1 MQQAFAQS
9 RRRARHLKIGIA
21 ASGVVLMLVL
31 WTVVATSVL
40 FARQAALQ
48 RAQSDGA
55 NLTAAFANEARHLLD
70 SVSAAMEF
78 ITTKM
83 HVEGETLDLQAWVKM
98 IPLMT
103 TPGIKS
109 VFIGPDGKLV
119 SASLDP
125 HSKPIDLSD
134 REHFR
139 VHLDGSFKGLYIGRP
154 IVGRISLQPAIPVS
168 KRVETNDGR
177 FLGVLLFMLA
187 PSDFTT
193 LYSSVDLGK
202 RGVIALQGLDGVTRV
217 RFSQSTPDGV
227 VGLGVSVAGGPRPS
241 MMSEGAQGG
250 FVRESVIDHV
260 TRFYSYR
267 RVPQYPLVVTVGVD
281 LDDALAAPNAQ
292 ARLVI
297 SVAAASTL
305 LLGGL
310 AVFLVRQLQR
320 QERADAARQEL
331 EGQLHHSQRLE
342 SLGILAGGIA
352 HDLNNTLVPV
362 LALTKI
368 AARRAP
374 EGSRERANLEI
385 VHRASERARDL
396 VKQILAFSR
405 NEGIEMQPV
414 SLTDIVRES
423 VGILRASI
431 PATIHIVT
439 AIADVP
445 SVLGNSGQLH
455 QIVLNLVT
463 NAAQAIGGGMGEI
476 AIGLHAQTATED
488 RNGAPA
494 PASICLSVADTGHG
508 MDEATRRRIFDP
520 FFTTK
525 PVGEGTGLG
534 LSVVHGIVT
543 AHGGQIAVAS
553 APGKGTRFDIHFPIH
568 SAVDARPPAAPT
580 HEHSVAA

>member
-1 MQQAFAQS
+1 
-9 RRRARHLKIGIA
+9 
-21 ASGVVLMLVL
+21 
-31 WTVVATSVL
+31 
-40 FARQAALQ
+40 LQ

-55 NLTAAFANEARHLLD
+55 NLTAAFANEVRHHLD

-103 TPGIKS
+103 TPGIQS

-119 SASLDP
+119 SASLDA

-154 IVGRISLQPAIPVS
+154 VIGRISLKPAIPVS

-177 FLGVLLFMLA
+177 FLGVLLFMLT

-202 RGVIALQGLDGVTRV
+202 RGIIALEGLDGVTRV

-227 VGLGVSVAGGPRPS
+227 AGLGVSVAGGPRPS
-241 MMSEGAQGG
+241 VISEGAQGG

-281 LDDALAAPNAQ
+281 LDDALGAPNAQ
-292 ARLVI
+292 ARIVI

-310 AVFLVRQLQR
+310 TAFLLRQLRR
-320 QERADAARQEL
+320 QERTDATQREL
-331 EGQLHHSQRLE
+331 QGQLHHSQRLE

-352 HDLNNTLVPV
+352 HDLNNTLVPM

-374 EGSRERANLEI
+374 EGSRERANMEM
-385 VHRASERARDL
+385 VHHASERARDL

-414 SLTDIVRES
+414 NLTDIVRES
-423 VGILRASI
+423 VGMLRASI
-431 PATIHIVT
+431 PATIRIVT

-445 SVLGNSGQLH
+445 PVLGNSGQLH

-463 NAAQAIGGGMGEI
+463 NAAQAIGGMGEI
-476 AIGLHAQTATED
+476 AIGLHAQPATED
-488 RNGAPA
+488 RDGAPA
-494 PASICLSVADTGHG
+494 PASICLSVEDTGNG
-508 MDEATRRRIFDP
+508 MDEATRSRIFDP

-568 SAVDARPPAAPT
+568 SAVDARPPAAPA